1 MLQEAAQEL
10 FVGKRHHATL
20 AAVLVVFPG
29 ERNLSIG
36 DVQDAMVGDRHP
48 MRIAG
53 QVVQNMFWSAERPLG
68 VDNPIIVKQCSLNAA
83 NSFGSD
89 SRS

>member
-1 MLQEAAQEL
+1 
-10 FVGKRHHATL
+10 
-20 AAVLVVFPG
+20 
-29 ERNLSIG
+29 
-36 DVQDAMVGDRHP
+36 MVGDRHA

-68 VDNPIIVKQCSLNAA
+68 VDNPFIVKRCSLNAA

>member
-1 MLQEAAQEL
+1 
-10 FVGKRHHATL
+10 
-20 AAVLVVFPG
+20 
-29 ERNLSIG
+29 
-36 DVQDAMVGDRHP
+36 MVGDRHA